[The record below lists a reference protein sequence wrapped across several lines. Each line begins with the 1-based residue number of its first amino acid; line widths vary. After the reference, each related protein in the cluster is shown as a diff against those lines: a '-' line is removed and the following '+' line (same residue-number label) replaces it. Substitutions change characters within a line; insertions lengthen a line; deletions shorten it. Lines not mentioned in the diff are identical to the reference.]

1 MSHNAERDGNAG
13 RAIERN
19 ERETAGVLAPPPVL
33 YGAGLVIGLALHV
46 LQPIRMASGA
56 VGMLRGGGIVLVV
69 VGLLLSTM
77 VMRVFGAAGTPVPPY
92 RPTRRLVF
100 DGPYRYS
107 RNPDY
112 IGQTIMYVGVAL
124 LANSWWPLF
133 ILPLVLFVVQ
143 RFVIE
148 REERYLE
155 AKFGAEYRA
164 YRSRVRRWL

>member
-1 MSHNAERDGNAG
+1 MSQDADRGSGAG
-13 RAIERN
+13 RAVESDERAA
-19 ERETAGVLAPPPVL
+19 AGVLAPPPVL
-33 YGAGLVIGLALHV
+33 YGTGLIVGLVLH
-46 LQPIRMASGA
+46 LLHPIHIAPSAGG
-56 VGMLRGGGIVLVV
+56 VLRGVGIALVV
-69 VGLLLSTM
+69 VGLLLSTT

-100 DGPYRYS
+100 DGPYRFS

-112 IGQTIMYVGVAL
+112 IGQALVYVGVAL

-133 ILPLVLFVVQ
+133 IFPLVLFVVQ

-155 AKFGAEYRA
+155 GKFGEEYREYRA
-164 YRSRVRRWL
+164 RVRRWL